1 MKVLIN
7 GRNGQVS
14 HELQRRLGGVGELI
28 VLGRDQLDLA
38 QPDQIRR
45 QVQNLRPDLIIN
57 AAAHTAVDLAESE
70 PQAAFAINAIAPG
83 ILAEEARA
91 LDIPLIHY
99 STDYVFDGLKAG
111 PYNEDDTPNPL
122 GVYGKSKL
130 AGEQAIRD
138 VQGKYLI
145 LRTSWVYSTH
155 GRNFLLTM
163 QRLLQE
169 KPELRVVADQIG
181 APTWAGTIAN
191 STLAL
196 IEHWQANEVANW
208 GTYHLSA
215 QGETSW
221 FGFAQAIG
229 EALRQQGKP
238 CAALHPQP
246 DRSTRAWIAVACN
259 AIGAS
264 VNLTGRRRCA
274 SALPNKP
281 EHQRRPA
288 LALKHDVSASQ
299 RRRVAD
305 MRACSRKRH

>member
-14 HELQRRLGGVGELI
+14 HELQRRLGAVGELI

-45 QVQNLRPDLIIN
+45 QVQNVRPDLIIN

-70 PQAAFAINAIAPG
+70 PQAAFAINAVAPG
-83 ILAEEARA
+83 ILAEEALA

-99 STDYVFDGLKAG
+99 STDYVFDGLKAD

-130 AGEQAIRD
+130 AGEQAIKD
-138 VQGKYLI
+138 VQGKHLI

-196 IEHWQANEVANW
+196 IERWRANEVANW

-238 CAALHPQP
+238 CATLLPIPSSDYPTPAARPLNSRLDCSRLQRDWGVSQP
-246 DRSTRAWIAVACN
+246 DWQTALREC
-259 AIGAS
+259 
-264 VNLTGRRRCA
+264 LT
-274 SALPNKP
+274 
-281 EHQRRPA
+281 EQT
-288 LALKHDVSASQ
+288 
-299 RRRVAD
+299 
-305 MRACSRKRH
+305 